1 MVKMKKGNIY
11 LPLQGR
17 IGNQLFQYALARKIQ
32 LSLPRKITIVMDDSD
47 ILRCGWVNSLE
58 NYDLPNVKYIHES
71 ILLGKKNFTKQ
82 YLLRKIY
89 RFFTRNKNYIN
100 KFETEKRLNKLF
112 NDNGMFFCENGYI
125 EPKLNCNAPIY
136 LEGYFQSQLY
146 FDDIKDDLLKLFSGR
161 QFSEFFTYPGLE
173 KIQNRNSVCI
183 STP

>member
-100 KFETEKRLNKLF
+100 KFET
-112 NDNGMFFCENGYI
+112 
-125 EPKLNCNAPIY
+125 
-136 LEGYFQSQLY
+136 
-146 FDDIKDDLLKLFSGR
+146 
-161 QFSEFFTYPGLE
+161 
-173 KIQNRNSVCI
+173 
-183 STP
+183 